1 MVSSYLRTW
10 LSDPGSVPQGW
21 VPGDVSERGEQPAG
35 VLERDAVPIPKDSR
49 FCKKCDNFKPPRS
62 QHCKQCG
69 KCILRMDHHCPWVQ
83 NCVGE
88 NNTKFF
94 ILFLFYATTTCLYYS
109 VCVIWF
115 LWDFMSRKVQQ
126 RARFHEVSGYLGL
139 LLGTEIIVICLT
151 LMLGSLCWW
160 NVYLMV
166 RNQTSIE
173 NYDIEAAPSRHRV
186 RGKRLKHRYDMGTF
200 KNMQSVLGHSPLLWL
215 LPVSKDPPP
224 SGSSSRGNE
233 CDDERLEM
241 QGILPPQPA
250 E

>member
-1 MVSSYLRTW
+1 MAERPGVGSTGMGARGCLGTW
-10 LSDPGSVPQGW
+10 GAASRSAGERCGSDPKRLAVLQK
-21 VPGDVSERGEQPAG
+21 VRQLQAAEVSTLQAMWQ
-35 VLERDAVPIPKDSR
+35 VH
-49 FCKKCDNFKPPRS
+49 PPYGPS
-62 QHCKQCG
+62 LPVG
-69 KCILRMDHHCPWVQ
+69 AELL
-83 NCVGE
+83 GE